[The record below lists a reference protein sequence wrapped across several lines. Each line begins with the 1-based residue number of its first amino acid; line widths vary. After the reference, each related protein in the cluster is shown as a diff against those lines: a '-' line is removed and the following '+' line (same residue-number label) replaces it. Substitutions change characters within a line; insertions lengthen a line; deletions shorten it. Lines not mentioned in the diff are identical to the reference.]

1 MATEIR
7 ETERKYELQ
16 PGTQLP
22 SLSGLPMVAAET
34 DAGEQA
40 LEAEY
45 YDTADLRLI
54 RAGVTL
60 RRRRGGSDAGWHL
73 KLPAGGD
80 SRDEIRLPLGRAGR
94 RVPAEL
100 AALVRVHTRGEPL
113 RPVARISTKRR
124 LRLLLD
130 HDGTSLAEVAV
141 DDVSAQAMGE
151 EATLSRWQE
160 VEVELTGGGVPL
172 LEAADQVLRRSGL
185 RPARQRAKLER
196 ALDGQLPPAGPLAP
210 GRSERLTRRASAA
223 EIVLGYAA
231 AQVAALQAADP
242 LVRRDAPDSVHQ
254 MRVAT
259 RRLRSTLKAF
269 RDVLFTED
277 TAEIRAELKWL
288 GAVLGAPRD
297 AEVLAGRLEASVQ
310 QLPPE
315 LVLGPV
321 QARLRAHFAPI
332 EAATRAAALKALDSD
347 RYLALLDRLDQLL
360 ADPPLTARAG
370 LPAPEVLPAA
380 VNRMRRRVRR
390 RMRRAEG
397 TPAGPDRDS
406 ALHEARKAAK
416 DARYAAEAASL
427 GFGKPARQFAKRM
440 KKIQT
445 VLGDHHDA
453 VVARGTVREIGVQA
467 HLAGENAF
475 SFGVLYE
482 RDSQLAADL
491 ERLAWPAWEQAM
503 RRKYRRWLS

>member
-1 MATEIR
+1 
-7 ETERKYELQ
+7 
-16 PGTQLP
+16 
-22 SLSGLPMVAAET
+22 MVATET

-94 RVPAEL
+94 KVPAEL
-100 AALVRVHTRGEPL
+100 AALVRVHARGEPL

-160 VEVELTGGGVPL
+160 VEVELTGGSVPL

-185 RPARQRAKLER
+185 RPAQQRAKLER

-210 GRSERLTRRASAA
+210 GRSERLTRRSSAA

-231 AQVAALQAADP
+231 AQVAALKAADP

-269 RDVLFTED
+269 RDVLFAED
-277 TAEIRAELKWL
+277 TAEIGAELKWL

-297 AEVLAGRLEASVQ
+297 AEVLAGRLAASVE

-380 VNRMRRRVRR
+380 VDRMRRRVRR
-390 RMRRAEG
+390 RMRRAAG
-397 TPAGPDRDS
+397 HAGRAGPGR
-406 ALHEARKAAK
+406 R
-416 DARYAAEAASL
+416 
-427 GFGKPARQFAKRM
+427 PARSPQSGQGR
-440 KKIQT
+440 Q
-445 VLGDHHDA
+445 
-453 VVARGTVREIGVQA
+453 VR
-467 HLAGENAF
+467 
-475 SFGVLYE
+475 
-482 RDSQLAADL
+482 R
-491 ERLAWPAWEQAM
+491 
-503 RRKYRRWLS
+503 

>member
-16 PGTQLP
+16 PGMQPP
-22 SLSGLPMVAAET
+22 SLTDLPMVATET

-73 KLPAGGD
+73 KLPVGGD

-94 RVPAEL
+94 KVPAEL

-130 HDGTSLAEVAV
+130 HDGTSLAEVAI

-160 VEVELTGGGVPL
+160 VEVELTGGSMQL
-172 LEAADQVLRRSGL
+172 LKAADQVLRRGGL

-210 GRSERLTRRASAA
+210 GRSQRLTRRSSAA

-231 AQVAALQAADP
+231 AQVAALTAADP

-269 RDVLFTED
+269 RDVLFAED
-277 TAEIRAELKWL
+277 TAEIGAELKWL

-297 AEVLAGRLEASVQ
+297 AEVLAGRLAASVA

-332 EAATRAAALKALDSD
+332 EAATRAAALKALDSG

-370 LPAPEVLPAA
+370 LPASELLPAA
-380 VNRMRRRVRR
+380 VDRMRRRVRR

-397 TPAGPDRDS
+397 TPAGPDRDA

-427 GFGKPARQFAKRM
+427 GFGKPASQFANRM
-440 KKIQT
+440 KKVQS

-491 ERLAWPAWEQAM
+491 ERLAWPAWEQAE
-503 RRKYRRWLS
+503 RRKYRRWLG

>member
-1 MATEIR
+1 MATVIR
-7 ETERKYELQ
+7 ETERKYELPPGAQ
-16 PGTQLP
+16 PP
-22 SLSGLPMVAAET
+22 ALSDLPMVATET

-45 YDTADLRLI
+45 YDTDDLRLI

-94 RVPAEL
+94 KVPAEL

-113 RPVARISTKRR
+113 RPVVRISTKRQV
-124 LRLLLD
+124 RLLLD
-130 HDGTSLAEVAV
+130 HDGTSLAEVAA
-141 DDVSAQAMGE
+141 DDVSAQAMGDV
-151 EATLSRWQE
+151 ATLSRWQE
-160 VEVELTGGGVPL
+160 VEVELTGGSVQL

-185 RPARQRAKLER
+185 RPAQQRAKLER
-196 ALDGQLPPAGPLAP
+196 ALAGQLPPAGPLAP
-210 GRSERLTRRASAA
+210 GRTERLTRRSSAA

-231 AQVAALQAADP
+231 AQVAALKAADP

-269 RDVLFTED
+269 RDVLFAED
-277 TAEIRAELKWL
+277 TSGIGTELMWL

-297 AEVLAGRLEASVQ
+297 AEVLAGRLEASVA

-321 QARLRAHFAPI
+321 QARLRAHFAPV
-332 EAATRAAALKALDSD
+332 EAATRSAALKALDSG

-370 LPAPEVLPAA
+370 LPAADVLPAA
-380 VNRMRRRVRR
+380 VDRMRRRVRR
-390 RMRRAEG
+390 RMRRAQS
-397 TPAGPDRDS
+397 TPAGPDRDA

-440 KKIQT
+440 KKVQT

-491 ERLAWPAWEQAM
+491 ERLAWPAWQQAS

>member
-1 MATEIR
+1 MMTEIR

-16 PGTQLP
+16 LGAQLP
-22 SLSGLPMVAAET
+22 ALGDLPMVATET
-34 DAGEQA
+34 DSAEQT

-60 RRRRGGSDAGWHL
+60 RRRRGGTDAGWHL

-94 RVPAEL
+94 KVPAEL
-100 AALVRVHTRGEPL
+100 AALVRVHTRGEAL
-113 RPVARISTKRR
+113 GPVARISTKRH

-130 HDGTSLAEVAV
+130 HDGTSLAEVAA
-141 DDVSAQAMGE
+141 DDVSAQAMGDE
-151 EATLSRWQE
+151 TTLSRWQE
-160 VEVELTGGGVPL
+160 VEVELTGGSVQL
-172 LEAADQVLRRSGL
+172 LDAADQVLRRSGL

-196 ALDGQLPPAGPLAP
+196 ALAGRLPPSGPLAP
-210 GRSERLTRRASAA
+210 GRPERLTRRSSAA

-231 AQVAALQAADP
+231 AQVAALKAADP
-242 LVRRDAPDSVHQ
+242 QVRRNAPESVHQ

-259 RRLRSTLKAF
+259 RRLRSTLKSF
-269 RDVLFTED
+269 RDVLSADD
-277 TAEIRAELKWL
+277 TSGIGAELTWL
-288 GAVLGAPRD
+288 GGVLGAPRD
-297 AEVLAGRLEASVQ
+297 AEVLAGRVAASVE

-321 QARLRAHFAPI
+321 QARLRAHFAPV
-332 EAATRAAALKALDSD
+332 EAATRAAALKALNSD
-347 RYLALLDRLDQLL
+347 RYLALLDRLDLLL

-370 LPAPEVLPAA
+370 LPAWQVLPAA
-380 VNRMRRRVRR
+380 VDRMRRRVRK
-390 RMRRAEG
+390 RMRRAQG
-397 TPAGPDRDS
+397 IPAGRDRDA

-416 DARYAAEAASL
+416 DARYSAEAASL
-427 GFGKPARQFAKRM
+427 GFGKPARQFARRM
-440 KKIQT
+440 KKVQS

-467 HLAGENAF
+467 YLAGENAF

-482 RDSQLAADL
+482 RDSHLAMDL
-491 ERLAWPAWEQAM
+491 DRQAWQAWRQAS
-503 RRKYRRWLS
+503 RRKYRRWLD

>member
-16 PGTQLP
+16 PGVQLP
-22 SLSGLPMVAAET
+22 ALSDLPMVATET
-34 DAGEQA
+34 DASEQD

-54 RAGVTL
+54 RAGITL
-60 RRRRGGSDAGWHL
+60 RRRRGGTDAGWHL

-100 AALVRVHTRGEPL
+100 AALVRVHTRGEAL

-130 HDGTSLAEVAV
+130 QDGTSLAEVAA

-151 EATLSRWQE
+151 ETILSRWQE
-160 VEVELTGGGVPL
+160 VEVELTGGSVQL
-172 LEAADQVLRRSGL
+172 LDAADQALRQGGL
-185 RPARQRAKLER
+185 QPAQQRAKLER
-196 ALDGQLPPAGPLAP
+196 ALAGRLPPAGPLAP
-210 GRSERLTRRASAA
+210 GRPGQLTRRSSAA
-223 EIVLGYAA
+223 EIVLGYAT
-231 AQVAALQAADP
+231 AQVAALKAADP
-242 LVRRDAPDSVHQ
+242 QVRRDAPDSVHK

-259 RRLRSTLKAF
+259 RRLRSTLKSF
-269 RDVLFTED
+269 RDVLAAED
-277 TAEIRAELKWL
+277 TSWIGAELKWL
-288 GAVLGAPRD
+288 GGVLGAPRD
-297 AEVLAGRLEASVQ
+297 AEVLAGRLAASVA
-310 QLPPE
+310 QLPAD
-315 LVLGPV
+315 VMLGPV
-321 QARLRAHFAPI
+321 QARLRAHFAPV
-332 EAATRAAALKALDSD
+332 EAKTRAAALKALDSD
-347 RYLALLDRLDQLL
+347 RYFALLDRLDLLL

-370 LPAPEVLPAA
+370 LPASEVLPAA
-380 VNRMRRRVRR
+380 VDRMRRRVRR
-390 RMRRAEG
+390 RMRQARG
-397 TPAGPDRDS
+397 IPAGPRRDA

-416 DARYAAEAASL
+416 DARYSAEAAGL
-427 GFGKPARQFAKRM
+427 GFGRPARKFASQM

-482 RDSQLAADL
+482 RDSQLANDL
-491 ERLAWPAWEQAM
+491 DRQAWRDWKQAS
-503 RRKYRRWLS
+503 RRRYRRWLG

>member
-1 MATEIR
+1 MATVIR
-7 ETERKYELQ
+7 ETERKYELPPGAQ
-16 PGTQLP
+16 PP
-22 SLSGLPMVAAET
+22 ALSDLPMVATET

-100 AALVRVHTRGEPL
+100 AALVRVHTRGEAL
-113 RPVARISTKRR
+113 RPVARISTKRQV
-124 LRLLLD
+124 RLLLD
-130 HDGTSLAEVAV
+130 HDGTSLAEVAA
-141 DDVSAQAMGE
+141 DDVSAQAMGDV
-151 EATLSRWQE
+151 ATLSRWQE
-160 VEVELTGGGVPL
+160 VEVELTGGSVQL

-185 RPARQRAKLER
+185 RPAQQRAKLER
-196 ALDGQLPPAGPLAP
+196 ALAGQLPPAGPLAP
-210 GRSERLTRRASAA
+210 GRTERLTRRTSAA

-231 AQVAALQAADP
+231 AQVAALKAADP

-269 RDVLFTED
+269 RDVLFAED
-277 TAEIRAELKWL
+277 TSGIGTELMWL

-297 AEVLAGRLEASVQ
+297 AEVLAGRLEASVA

-321 QARLRAHFAPI
+321 QARLRAHFAPV
-332 EAATRAAALKALDSD
+332 EAATRSAALKALDSG

-370 LPAPEVLPAA
+370 LPAADVLPAA
-380 VNRMRRRVRR
+380 VDRMRRRVRR
-390 RMRRAEG
+390 RMRRAQS
-397 TPAGPDRDS
+397 TPAGPDRDA

-440 KKIQT
+440 KKVQT

-491 ERLAWPAWEQAM
+491 ERLAWPAWQQAS

>member
-7 ETERKYELQ
+7 ETERKYELP

-22 SLSGLPMVAAET
+22 ALGDLPLVATET

-54 RAGVTL
+54 RAGITL

-100 AALVRVHTRGEPL
+100 AALVRAHTRGEAL
-113 RPVARISTKRR
+113 VPVARISTKRG

-130 HDGTSLAEVAV
+130 HDGTSLAEIAV

-151 EATLSRWQE
+151 EAILSRWQE
-160 VEVELTGGGVPL
+160 VEVELTGGSRQL

-185 RPARQRAKLER
+185 QPARQRAKLER
-196 ALDGQLPPAGPLAP
+196 ALAGRLPPAGPLAP
-210 GRSERLTRRASAA
+210 GRAERLTRRSSAA

-231 AQVAALQAADP
+231 AQVAALKAADP
-242 LVRRDAPDSVHQ
+242 RVRRDAPDSVHQ

-259 RRLRSTLKAF
+259 RRLRSTLRAF
-269 RDVLFTED
+269 SDVLLAED
-277 TAEIRAELKWL
+277 TGGIGAELKWL

-297 AEVLAGRLEASVQ
+297 AEVLAGRLTAQVE

-321 QARLRAHFAPI
+321 QARLRVHFAPI

-347 RYLALLDRLDQLL
+347 RYLALLDRLDLLL

-370 LPAPEVLPAA
+370 RPASDVLPAA
-380 VNRMRRRVRR
+380 VDRMGRRVRR
-390 RMRRAEG
+390 RMRRAQR
-397 TPAGPDRDS
+397 TPAGPDRDA

-427 GFGKPARQFAKRM
+427 GFGRPARQFANRM
-440 KKIQT
+440 KQVQT

-475 SFGVLYE
+475 TFGVLYE

-491 ERLAWPAWEQAM
+491 ERQARQDWKHAT
-503 RRKYRRWLS
+503 RRRHRRWLG

>member
-7 ETERKYELQ
+7 ETERKYEL
-16 PGTQLP
+16 PAGARLP
-22 SLSGLPMVAAET
+22 ALSDLPMVATET
-34 DAGEQA
+34 DAGEQR

-45 YDTADLRLI
+45 YDTDDLRLI

-94 RVPAEL
+94 KVPAEL
-100 AALVRVHTRGEPL
+100 AGLVRVHTRGEAL
-113 RPVARISTKRR
+113 RPVARISTKRQV
-124 LRLLLD
+124 RLLLD

-141 DDVSAQAMGE
+141 DDVSAQAMGA

-160 VEVELTGGGVPL
+160 AEVELTGGSVPL
-172 LEAADQVLRRSGL
+172 LDAADQVLRRSGL
-185 RPARQRAKLER
+185 QPARQRAKLER
-196 ALDGQLPPAGPLAP
+196 ALAGQLPPAGPLAP
-210 GRSERLTRRASAA
+210 GRAERLTPRSSAA

-231 AQVAALQAADP
+231 AQVAALKAADP
-242 LVRRDAPDSVHQ
+242 LVRRDEPDSVHQ

-269 RDVLFTED
+269 RDVLFAED
-277 TAEIRAELKWL
+277 TSGIDAELKWL

-297 AEVLAGRLEASVQ
+297 AEVLAGRLEASVA

-321 QARLRAHFAPI
+321 QARLRAHFAPV
-332 EAATRAAALKALDSD
+332 EAATRAAALKALNSD
-347 RYLALLDRLDQLL
+347 RYLVLLDRLDQLL

-370 LPAPEVLPAA
+370 LPASDVLPAA
-380 VNRMRRRVRR
+380 VDRMRRRVRR
-390 RMRRAEG
+390 RMRRAQS
-397 TPAGPDRDS
+397 TPAGPDRDA

-416 DARYAAEAASL
+416 DARYAAEAAGL

-440 KKIQT
+440 KKVQT

-491 ERLAWPAWEQAM
+491 ERLAWPAWQQAS

>member
-1 MATEIR
+1 MVTEIR

-22 SLSGLPMVAAET
+22 SLSDLPMVATET
-34 DAGEQA
+34 GAGEQS

-45 YDTADLRLI
+45 YDTDDLRLI

-60 RRRRGGSDAGWHL
+60 RRRQGGSDAGWHL

-94 RVPAEL
+94 KVPAEL
-100 AALVRVHTRGEPL
+100 AALVRVHTRGEAL
-113 RPVARISTKRR
+113 RPVARISTKRQVR
-124 LRLLLD
+124 QLLD

-151 EATLSRWQE
+151 EVTLSRWQE
-160 VEVELTGGGVPL
+160 VEVELTGGGVQL
-172 LEAADQVLRRSGL
+172 LDAADQVLRRSGL

-196 ALDGQLPPAGPLAP
+196 ALAGQLPPAGPLAP
-210 GRSERLTRRASAA
+210 GRAERLTWRSSAA

-231 AQVAALQAADP
+231 AQVAALKAADP

-269 RDVLFTED
+269 RDILFAED
-277 TAEIRAELKWL
+277 TAETGAELKWL

-297 AEVLAGRLEASVQ
+297 AEVLAGRLAASVE

-321 QARLRAHFAPI
+321 QARLRAHFAPV
-332 EAATRAAALKALDSD
+332 EAATRAAALKALNSD

-370 LPAPEVLPAA
+370 LPASDVLPAA
-380 VNRMRRRVRR
+380 VDRMRRRVRR
-390 RMRRAEG
+390 RMRRAHG
-397 TPAGPDRDS
+397 TPAGPDRDA

-416 DARYAAEAASL
+416 DARYAAEAAGP

-440 KKIQT
+440 KKVQT

-453 VVARGTVREIGVQA
+453 VVARGTVRQIGVQA

-491 ERLAWPAWEQAM
+491 ERLAWPAWQQAS
-503 RRKYRRWLS
+503 RHKYRRWLG